1 MKSRGPK
8 FLQIFL
14 VLVVIASGSAYA
26 CTGSESSSM
35 PCCRH
40 SAKDTNHHGA
50 AGNAKG
56 CCETT
61 NAAASGAGTAC
72 RLAAKDFAA
81 NPEIKTYVGL
91 SACVV
96 ANFDDALLGRTSFR
110 APALSRE
117 PIPHP
122 IPIFLQ
128 VQALLI

>member
-1 MKSRGPK
+1 MKSRGLN
-8 FLQIFL
+8 FWQLFL

-26 CTGSESSSM
+26 CTGSESCSM

-40 SAKDTNHHGA
+40 SAKDANHHGA
-50 AGNAKG
+50 AGDAKG

-61 NAAASGAGTAC
+61 GPAVGGTGTAC

-81 NPEIKTYVGL
+81 HPEIKTHVGL
-91 SACVV
+91 SACIV
-96 ANFDDALLGRTSFR
+96 ANFDDAPIGRSSCR
-110 APALSRE
+110 ATALSRD
-117 PIPHP
+117 PIPLP